1 MVKGIAIK
9 ILYFLNL
16 EAYIYIYIYMRNLES
31 HMKLE
36 INYDA
41 LQYIF
46 LYCPSIGVQHSM
58 DCCEIVKVIS
68 GDFGW

>member
-1 MVKGIAIK
+1 MK
-9 ILYFLNL
+9 ISLDGERHRNQDSLFSKSWSI
-16 EAYIYIYIYMRNLES
+16 YIYIYIYMRNLES

-46 LYCPSIGVQHSM
+46 LYCPSIGV
-58 DCCEIVKVIS
+58 
-68 GDFGW
+68 